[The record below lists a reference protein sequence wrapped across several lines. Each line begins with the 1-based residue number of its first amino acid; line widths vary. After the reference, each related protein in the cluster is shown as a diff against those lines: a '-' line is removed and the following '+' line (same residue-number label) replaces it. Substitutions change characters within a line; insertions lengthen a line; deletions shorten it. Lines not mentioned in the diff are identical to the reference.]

1 MNEDSRITVIGS
13 NMIDLITYAP
23 RNPEPGETLAATDF
37 AMGFG
42 GKGANQAVAAA
53 LLGSRVA
60 MVSKVGDDDFA
71 NGTLANFARYGIDT
85 HHVTRVA
92 GTASGVA
99 PILVE
104 PSGENRI
111 LIAPGANRYLLPTD
125 LEAAGGTIRGSA
137 LVLFQLE
144 VPVETVSAGLLLAR
158 AAGARTILNPA
169 PAQELSSDTLAAV
182 DYLIL
187 NESELALLS
196 GAAPGKEV
204 KIATAAA
211 RLRDAG
217 VGHVIVTLGARGAC
231 LLDENGLQEVE
242 AVPVSPVDTAGAG
255 DAFIGSFAHFLSSGV
270 GILPSLRHAAKYAAM
285 SVTKR
290 GTQSSY
296 PDAETFARS

>member
-1 MNEDSRITVIGS
+1 MNEGSRITVIGS
-13 NMIDLITYAP
+13 NMIDLVTYAP
-23 RNPEPGETLAATDF
+23 RNPEPGETLEATGF

-85 HHVTRVA
+85 RHVTRMA
-92 GTASGVA
+92 GAASGVA

-104 PSGENRI
+104 PDGENRI
-111 LIAPGANRYLLPTD
+111 LIAPGANRHLRPAD
-125 LEAAGGTIRGSA
+125 LEAAGETVRGSA

-144 VPVETVSAGLLLAR
+144 VPVETVRAGLLLAR
-158 AAGARTILNPA
+158 TAGARTILNPA
-169 PAQELSSDTLAAV
+169 PAQELSPDILATV
-182 DYLIL
+182 DFLIL
-187 NESELALLS
+187 NQSELALLS
-196 GAAPGKEV
+196 GASAGKEV
-204 KIATAAA
+204 EIDAAAA
-211 RLRDAG
+211 RLLDAG

-231 LLDENGLQEVE
+231 LFDRNGRQDIE
-242 AVPVSPVDTAGAG
+242 AVPVSPVDTTGAG
-255 DAFIGSFAHFLSSGV
+255 DAFIGSFAHFLSSGA
-270 GILPSLRHAAKYAAM
+270 GIVPALRQAARYAAM